1 MQWLKVA
8 AGQIQTR
15 SKECFIKTE
24 IINHWKHLSSLVVY
38 SSITGNFQI
47 KTGLVFRQKC
57 SLFQARV
64 NAGSSACA
72 WYSLGYKLLKRWI
85 E

>member
-8 AGQIQTR
+8 AGQIRTG
-15 SKECFIKTE
+15 SEEYFITTD
-24 IINHWKHLSSLVVY
+24 IINRWKHLSSLVVY

-64 NAGSSACA
+64 NVGSSACA
-72 WYSLGYKLLKRWI
+72 
-85 E
+85 